1 MDPNLWGVI
10 KTVLRGELT
19 ALGTCTGKEAAYE
32 ISNLSFHLRK
42 LEKNNRREEIIK
54 TRAETN
60 EIQNRKTTEKSI
72 KPKVCSLKKSIKMIN
87 L

>member
-19 ALGTCTGKEAAYE
+19 ALGMCTGKEAAYE

-42 LEKNNRREEIIK
+42 LEKTIEE
-54 TRAETN
+54 
-60 EIQNRKTTEKSI
+60 RK
-72 KPKVCSLKKSIKMIN
+72 
-87 L
+87 